1 MRTHRPM
8 TYLAD
13 RTWTEME
20 RLAAR
25 TDLMLCLGSL
35 EQHGPHLPLD
45 TDTVIVTELAR
56 RWAGSASER
65 MIGPVIPIGA
75 SGEHADFPGTIS
87 IGTRATTEVI
97 VEAVRGCGHFR
108 SVVVASWH
116 GGNGDALAA
125 AAGTLAA
132 EGRAVRFWSPTVDG
146 DAHAGRVET
155 SMMLAIAPHRVR
167 VELAEPGVTDPLP
180 ALMGR
185 LRAEGVRSVAANG
198 VLGDP
203 TGASAEEGAAM
214 LASIV
219 VGFQEAWVGGTVEE
233 QP

>member
-1 MRTHRPM
+1 MS
-8 TYLAD
+8 YLAD

-20 RLAAR
+20 WLAPR
-25 TDLMLCLGSL
+25 SDLMLALGSL

-56 RWAGSASER
+56 RWAGAASER

-87 IGTRATTEVI
+87 IGTPATTEVI
-97 VEAVRGCGHFR
+97 IEAVRSCGHFR

-125 AAGTLAA
+125 AARTLGA
-132 EGRAVRFWSPTVDG
+132 EGRAVRFWSPSIDG

-155 SMMLAIAPHRVR
+155 SLMLAIAPHRVR
-167 VELAEPGVTDPLP
+167 LEAAERGVTDPLP
-180 ALMGR
+180 LLMGR

-203 TGASAEEGAAM
+203 TGASAEQGASM
-214 LASIV
+214 LDSIV
-219 VGFQEAWVGGTVEE
+219 ARYEAR
-233 QP
+233 